1 MFYLLA
7 IASPIYN
14 NSLHGRLRDLVRAS
28 DNVNTTSNTFRA
40 ITISGAYLSQH
51 EAGLK
56 GIVDEKSWDVVIL
69 QGQSTE
75 PIDPEKSENFQNTTR
90 KYAKIIRNS
99 GAEPLLFMTW
109 AYKDKPEMTQRLS
122 DAYTILANE
131 IGGMVI
137 PVGLAFERAL
147 KVKPNLR
154 LHIEDNKHPTLEG
167 TYLSACVFYAALY
180 DDSPI
185 GNEYDAGLDSKMVA
199 FLQEIAWATVN
210 DFYKR

>member
-1 MFYLLA
+1 
-7 IASPIYN
+7 
-14 NSLHGRLRDLVRAS
+14 
-28 DNVNTTSNTFRA
+28 
-40 ITISGAYLSQH
+40 
-51 EAGLK
+51 
-56 GIVDEKSWDVVIL
+56 
-69 QGQSTE
+69 
-75 PIDPEKSENFQNTTR
+75 
-90 KYAKIIRNS
+90 
-99 GAEPLLFMTW
+99 MT
-109 AYKDKPEMTQRLS
+109 KPLS